1 MAQVG
6 KGTGT
11 DLVSEHLESVFPNL
25 TRSAYAI
32 TSPSTPEY
40 NCIAWAAG
48 DAERWWWPIAGSF
61 AYWPS
66 NVPTQETLDAFIKA
80 FGTLGFIP
88 CVEPHMEHGYEKIA
102 LYVDSNGKPTHAA
115 RQLPNGRWTSKLG
128 KIEDIEHELDG
139 LTGSVYGSVAQIL
152 KRPIRT

>member
-1 MAQVG
+1 MSE
-6 KGTGT
+6 
-11 DLVSEHLESVFPNL
+11 DLQGVFPHL
-25 TRSAYAI
+25 VHSAYAI

-48 DAERWWWPIAGSF
+48 DTERWWWPLAGSF

-66 NVPTQETLDAFIKA
+66 NVPAQETLDAFINA

-88 CVEPHMEHGYEKIA
+88 CENRNIENGLEKIA
-102 LYVDSNGKPTHAA
+102 MYVDDSGKPTHAA

-128 KIEDIEHELDG
+128 QGQDIEHELDG
-139 LTGSVYGSVAQIL
+139 LTGPLYGTVSQVL
-152 KRPIRT
+152 KRPIHE

>member
-1 MAQVG
+1 M
-6 KGTGT
+6 
-11 DLVSEHLESVFPNL
+11 SEDLESVFPNL

-48 DAERWWWPIAGSF
+48 DSERWWWPVAGSF
-61 AYWPS
+61 AYWPP
-66 NVPTQETLDAFIKA
+66 NIPLQESLDAFIKA
-80 FGTLGFIP
+80 FGSIGFAP
-88 CVEPHMEHGYEKIA
+88 CGNANIEQGYEKIA

-128 KIEDIEHELDG
+128 KSQDIEHELESLSG
-139 LTGSVYGSVAQIL
+139 AVYGVVAQIL
-152 KRPIRT
+152 KRPIDE

>member
-1 MAQVG
+1 VG
-6 KGTGT
+6 EGARVG
-11 DLVSEHLESVFPNL
+11 LVSKDLESVFPHL
-25 TRSAYAI
+25 IGSSYAI

-48 DAERWWWPIAGSF
+48 DSERWWWPVAGSF
-61 AYWPS
+61 AYWPP
-66 NVPTQETLDAFIKA
+66 NIPLQESLDAFIKA
-80 FGTLGFIP
+80 FGSIGFTP
-88 CVEPHMEHGYEKIA
+88 CGNANIEQGYEKIA

-139 LTGSVYGSVAQIL
+139 LTGSVYGTVAQIL
-152 KRPIRT
+152 KRPINE